1 MVILLPAAGF
11 GVRMPHKAGSKE
23 LIEVKGIPIIERSLV
38 ASCLCDGPI
47 IVVIRPGKEDIRQ
60 FIENSTYSK
69 RVSFVDQY
77 DFTAYGTSPGFAQAI
92 DSAYPF
98 ISGQKVLLGLPDTTF
113 WPMTAYRDLVSR
125 FDESPCSMMFGL
137 VELPYTS
144 HSCVLMDR
152 YRNIG
157 MIRDKEE
164 GFSSWIC
171 AIWNLEFTEF
181 LHKKIQ
187 DGVFDFAEICNSF
200 FAENSAQG
208 RVVAETFYDILD
220 CEELK

>member
-1 MVILLPAAGF
+1 
-11 GVRMPHKAGSKE
+11 
-23 LIEVKGIPIIERSLV
+23 
-38 ASCLCDGPI
+38 
-47 IVVIRPGKEDIRQ
+47 
-60 FIENSTYSK
+60 
-69 RVSFVDQY
+69 
-77 DFTAYGTSPGFAQAI
+77 
-92 DSAYPF
+92 
-98 ISGQKVLLGLPDTTF
+98 
-113 WPMTAYRDLVSR
+113 MTAYRDLVSR

-220 CEELK
+220 LRGVKMISVVLPYYNDPMIASCLSALMLNVRDLESELIVVDNTGSGKTVSGKCRSYYCQFGKLWVLRGHESRD